1 MDDDASGGTHTW
13 SSQRSLEL
21 SRQMASYAS
30 PSKEMTFLYK
40 ALGTSLAACEDL
52 VLVKSQIH
60 TLLNSY
66 RQQIIW
72 KPLRDRIISIL
83 TVCAES
89 HLDLT
94 LNALQELGAAVSK
107 VKISGFIGR
116 LKVRL
121 PPWDKRQDS
130 QHPDADIQ
138 QRGCPCS
145 KKAASILSRGRH
157 HRERPSPLQNQLS
170 GAGHRCYKQGLPEAN
185 PVSRVVSRPCLR
197 QSNGRQSFRAF
208 FLCGRHTKASMEA
221 AQLTL
226 AIRSTL
232 NTTLIIQQYM
242 QHWNLAKR
250 YQARRRRQRGHVSD
264 QDMDTDFSES
274 MGPANA
280 CIMVLM
286 GQVHAVERR
295 FWARETS
302 TDWWDRIVLQVWDD
316 SQWLRNFRM
325 RKGTF
330 MELCDLL
337 SPALKRMNT
346 KMRAALTVEKRV
358 AIALWKLATPD
369 SYRSVGNQFG
379 VGKSTVGAAVMQVAH
394 AIKDLLISRL
404 VTLGNV
410 QVIVDGFAA
419 MGFPNCGGAIDG
431 THIPILAPEHQATE
445 YINRKGYFSIVLQA
459 LVDHK
464 GRFTNINVGWPGKVH
479 DARIFRNSGLFQ
491 NLQEGTLF
499 PDQKITVGDVEMPIV
514 ILGDP
519 AYPLMPWLMKP
530 YTGSL
535 DSSQE
540 LFNYRLS
547 KCKMVVQCAFGR
559 LKARWCSLLTRLDLS
574 KTNIPTVIT
583 ACCVLHNICESKGE
597 MFMATV

>member
-1 MDDDASGGTHTW
+1 
-13 SSQRSLEL
+13 
-21 SRQMASYAS
+21 
-30 PSKEMTFLYK
+30 
-40 ALGTSLAACEDL
+40 
-52 VLVKSQIH
+52 
-60 TLLNSY
+60 
-66 RQQIIW
+66 
-72 KPLRDRIISIL
+72 
-83 TVCAES
+83 
-89 HLDLT
+89 
-94 LNALQELGAAVSK
+94 
-107 VKISGFIGR
+107 
-116 LKVRL
+116 
-121 PPWDKRQDS
+121 
-130 QHPDADIQ
+130 
-138 QRGCPCS
+138 
-145 KKAASILSRGRH
+145 
-157 HRERPSPLQNQLS
+157 
-170 GAGHRCYKQGLPEAN
+170 
-185 PVSRVVSRPCLR
+185 
-197 QSNGRQSFRAF
+197 
-208 FLCGRHTKASMEA
+208 
-221 AQLTL
+221 
-226 AIRSTL
+226 
-232 NTTLIIQQYM
+232 M
-242 QHWNLAKR
+242 QHQNMATR
-250 YQARRRRQRGHVSD
+250 YRARRRRQRGPVSD

-346 KMRAALTVEKRV
+346 RMRAALTVEKRV

-394 AIKDLLISRL
+394 AIKDLLISRV

-431 THIPILAPEHQATE
+431 THIPILAPEHQAGE

-491 NLQEGTLF
+491 KLQEGTFF
-499 PDQKITVGDVEMPIV
+499 PDQKITVGDVEMPIC

-530 YTGSL
+530 YTSSL

-547 KCKMVVQCAFGR
+547 KCRMVVECAFGR
-559 LKARWCSLLTRLDLS
+559 LKARWRSLLTRLDLS
-574 KTNIPTVIT
+574 ETNIPTVIT
-583 ACCVLHNICESKGE
+583 ACCVLHNICERRVHEEIDKVIGRDRSPEIEDQVNLPYTNAVSYETQYYCDVVFAGVPSVTYRDTEFQGFFIPKGLAGCKDE
-597 MFMATV
+597 TIWEKPHQFYPEHFLDADGQFVKWEAFLPFSAAETIWQI

>member
-1 MDDDASGGTHTW
+1 MRSRPDFRCAW
-13 SSQRSLEL
+13 SSCS
-21 SRQMASYAS
+21 SRQGGEAAAPPPHVTSPRQRRRLGDWQLAGFLHAPLAHARPLVTASSA
-30 PSKEMTFLYK
+30 PPGDAARGAMRAWSKGISGLSAAAAAAAAGTGRLRR
-40 ALGTSLAACEDL
+40 LGPRSERGFTTQQSEIIVSA
-52 VLVKSQIH
+52 LVKIMN
-60 TLLNSY
+60 TNMDVIY
-66 RQQIIW
+66 KDMVTKVQQ
-72 KPLRDRIISIL
+72 
-83 TVCAES
+83 
-89 HLDLT
+89 
-94 LNALQELGAAVSK
+94 
-107 VKISGFIGR
+107 
-116 LKVRL
+116 
-121 PPWDKRQDS
+121 
-130 QHPDADIQ
+130 
-138 QRGCPCS
+138 
-145 KKAASILSRGRH
+145 
-157 HRERPSPLQNQLS
+157 
-170 GAGHRCYKQGLPEAN
+170 LPEAN
-185 PVSRVVSRPCLR
+185 PVSRVVSRPSLR

-208 FLCGRHTKASMEA
+208 FLCGRHTTASMEP

-232 NTTLIIQQYM
+232 TTTRIIQQYM
-242 QHWNLAKR
+242 QHQNMATR
-250 YQARRRRQRGHVSD
+250 YRARRRRQRGPVSD

-274 MGPANA
+274 MGPDNA

-302 TDWWDRIVLQVWDD
+302 TDWWDRIVLQVWDN
-316 SQWLRNFRM
+316 SQWLRNFCM

-394 AIKDLLISRL
+394 AIKDLLISRV

-431 THIPILAPEHQATE
+431 THIPILAPEHQAAE

-464 GRFTNINVGWPGKVH
+464 GCFTNISVGCFKSC
-479 DARIFRNSGLFQ
+479 RKGL
-491 NLQEGTLF
+491 
-499 PDQKITVGDVEMPIV
+499 
-514 ILGDP
+514 
-519 AYPLMPWLMKP
+519 Y
-530 YTGSL
+530 
-535 DSSQE
+535 SQ
-540 LFNYRLS
+540 
-547 KCKMVVQCAFGR
+547 
-559 LKARWCSLLTRLDLS
+559 TR
-574 KTNIPTVIT
+574 K
-583 ACCVLHNICESKGE
+583 
-597 MFMATV
+597 